1 MNSHIF
7 DPTIL
12 REYDI
17 RGIVGKTL
25 FPADAKAIGRAFGTM
40 VRAKGGLNVAVGR
53 DGRISSL
60 DLTRALISGLT
71 ASGCAVFDIGRGPT
85 PMTYYASS
93 AHKMDGGVMITGSH
107 NPPDH
112 NGFKMVLG
120 GAPFFGEDIRTLSG
134 LAASGNL
141 SSGAGSVQTLPMLDD
156 YVARIRSD
164 YRGKKSLKV
173 VWDAGNGAAGEALQK
188 LTATLPGEHIVLYG
202 DIDGT
207 FPNHHPDPTEPE
219 NMVDLQNE
227 VIRLNAD
234 IGFAFDGDGD
244 RIGAVDG
251 KGRILW
257 GDQIL
262 ALLAEDV
269 LTRHPGAPIIADVK
283 ASQTLFDEI
292 ARLGGQPMM
301 WKTGHSLIKT
311 RMAEVKSPLAGEM
324 SGHIFF
330 GDGYYGFDDALY
342 AAIRLLS
349 IVSSWDKETLADRYD
364 RMPKATNTPELRFDC
379 PDEKKF
385 EVISGVK
392 ALLKKEGAVF
402 NDIDGVRVDEENGW
416 WLLRASNTQAVL
428 VARAEAPDT
437 ARLKKL
443 CDRLEAV
450 LSASGVSFQPGGH

>member
-1 MNSHIF
+1 MNDHIF
-7 DPTIL
+7 NPTIL

-17 RGIVGKTL
+17 RGIVEETL
-25 FPADAKAIGRAFGTM
+25 FSADAEAIGRAFGTM

-53 DGRISSL
+53 DGRLSSP
-60 DLTRALISGLT
+60 DLAQSLIAGLV
-71 ASGCAVFDIGRGPT
+71 ASGCNVFDIGRGPT
-85 PMTYYASS
+85 PMTYYASI

-107 NPPDH
+107 NPPNH
-112 NGFKMVLG
+112 NGFKMVLD
-120 GAPFFGEDIRTLSG
+120 GAPFFGDDIRKLSD

-141 SSGAGSVQTLPMLDD
+141 TNGAGSVRSLPMLDD
-156 YVARIRSD
+156 YVARIRAD
-164 YRGKKSLKV
+164 YRGAKPLKV
-173 VWDAGNGAAGEALQK
+173 VWDAGNGAAGEALRK
-188 LTATLPGEHIVLYG
+188 LTATLPGDHTVLYG

-219 NMVDLQNE
+219 NMVDLQKE
-227 VIRLNAD
+227 VIRRNAD

-292 ARLGGQPMM
+292 ARMGGQPVM

-342 AAIRLLS
+342 AAIRLLT
-349 IVSSWDKETLADRYD
+349 IVSNWDKETLAERHD
-364 RMPKATNTPELRFDC
+364 RMPKAINTPELRFDC

-385 EVISGVK
+385 DVISGVK
-392 ALLKKEGAVF
+392 TLLKKEGVAF
-402 NDIDGVRVDEENGW
+402 NDIDGVRVNEEGGW

-437 ARLKKL
+437 ERLKTL
-443 CDRLEAV
+443 CARLEAV
-450 LSASGVSFQPGGH
+450 LAVFGVSFQPGGH